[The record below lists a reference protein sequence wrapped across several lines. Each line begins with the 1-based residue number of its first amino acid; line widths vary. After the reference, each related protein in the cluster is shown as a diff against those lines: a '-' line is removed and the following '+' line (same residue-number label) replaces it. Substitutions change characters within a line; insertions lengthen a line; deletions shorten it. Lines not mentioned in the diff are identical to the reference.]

1 MGGLA
6 NGRVPDM
13 RAFGGM
19 VRVGGRFFSEMVM
32 GFCGA
37 LLALCGE
44 RVKRE
49 ICSYGGFT
57 WVANGT
63 VSKGRAS
70 GCSGLP
76 GGRVCGGREACE
88 QPGAIHEGFQ
98 RAGLLDAVVCL
109 GGGFVVDERLANGR
123 VPYMRAFGGGS
134 GGWAV
139 LFWHGYGLLWCFA
152 CALR

>member
-1 MGGLA
+1 MDERLA
-6 NGRVPDM
+6 NGRVPYM

-19 VRVGGRFFSEMVM
+19 VRVDGRFCFGMVM

-76 GGRVCGGREACE
+76 GGRVCRGREACE
-88 QPGAIHEGFQ
+88 RPGAIHEGFW
-98 RAGLLDAVVCL
+98 RH
-109 GGGFVVDERLANGR
+109 
-123 VPYMRAFGGGS
+123 GS

-139 LFWHGYGLLWCFA
+139 LFWHGYGLLRCFA

>member
-1 MGGLA
+1 MDERLA
-6 NGRVPDM
+6 NGRVPYM

-19 VRVGGRFFSEMVM
+19 VRVDGRFCFGMVM

-70 GCSGLP
+70 GCCGLP
-76 GGRVCGGREACE
+76 GGRVGRRPEACE
-88 QPGAIHEGFQ
+88 RQGVTHEGFW
-98 RAGLLDAVVCL
+98 RH
-109 GGGFVVDERLANGR
+109 
-123 VPYMRAFGGGS
+123 GS
-134 GGWAV
+134 GGWGV
-139 LFWHGYGLLWCFA
+139 LF
-152 CALR
+152 

>member
-88 QPGAIHEGFQ
+88 RQGAIHEGFW
-98 RAGLLDAVVCL
+98 RRFGWM
-109 GGGFVVDERLANGR
+109 GGFVLAWL
-123 VPYMRAFGGGS
+123 
-134 GGWAV
+134 WASVV
-139 LFWHGYGLLWCFA
+139 LC
-152 CALR
+152 LRSAVKG